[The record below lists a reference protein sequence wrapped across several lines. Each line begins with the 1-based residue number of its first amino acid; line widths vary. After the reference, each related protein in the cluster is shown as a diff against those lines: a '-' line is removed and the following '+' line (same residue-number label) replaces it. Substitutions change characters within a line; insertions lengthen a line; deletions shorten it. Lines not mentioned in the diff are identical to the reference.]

1 MTFAYHPP
9 PPPPP
14 TSNFHSPRQRFH
26 KLGATI
32 PKGVLL
38 VGPPGTGKTLMAKAM
53 AGEAGVPF
61 ISLSGSD
68 FSSEYAGVGTAMVKR
83 LFRKARKHGR
93 CIIFIDEI
101 DTIGRRRSGKDSA
114 IAIDSES
121 TLNQLLVE
129 MDGFDQKKKKKSG
142 GLLGKLRGKRN
153 GLDGGVL
160 ILAGTNRADMLDKA
174 LTRAGRF
181 DRIVNVDP
189 PDVAGR
195 RELFAKY
202 MEPLPLAELSE
213 EVQQQHRAPAA
224 LSSTMASVS
233 LPDASPTPSSACWW
247 QPQSWRLQSA
257 VAVGKH
263 PAEHAGASRMDAP
276 PSAQEPGKTTQVEE
290 LDRRQWYAKTLSE
303 MTPGFTGAQVSNLCN
318 EAALR
323 AAALNAESITI
334 GHFSDALD
342 RMLGGLERSKYIPL
356 EDLKRTAVHEAGH
369 ALCAWFTTHSQ
380 PPLKVS
386 VVWRGDTLGF
396 TQLKGFERTGKTR
409 AILEDELTVLLAGRV
424 AEELVF
430 GDPST
435 GASHDLQ
442 RVTQIAYNLVASTGY
457 SSKVG
462 LVSLLSN
469 EHGQHFP
476 HMSDDTAKL
485 IDNEVRRVVNKAYDK
500 TKKMLKK
507 HMPKLRRMTEELL
520 EREVLLEED
529 ILRCFGPRPAPSI
542 AAAAPYDPASCSPND
557 RKSSGTRD
565 GAVSVSTESLAPT
578 SKQLVASVHHKKR
591 IERHL
596 LRRVAAIG
604 LFTGLAF
611 LQAGTK

>member
-1 MTFAYHPP
+1 
-9 PPPPP
+9 
-14 TSNFHSPRQRFH
+14 
-26 KLGATI
+26 
-32 PKGVLL
+32 
-38 VGPPGTGKTLMAKAM
+38 MAKAM

-83 LFRKARKHGR
+83 LFRKARKCGR

-129 MDGFDQKKKKKSG
+129 MDGFDQKKNKKGK
-142 GLLGKLRGKRN
+142 GLIGKFKRRDN
-153 GLDGGVL
+153 GLDGGIL
-160 ILAGTNRADMLDKA
+160 ILAGTNRAEMLDKA

-189 PDVAGR
+189 PDISGR

-202 MEPLPLAELSE
+202 IEPLPLADLSVEAE
-213 EVQQQHRAPAA
+213 EQEQSQASPVLLA
-224 LSSTMASVS
+224 STVTA
-233 LPDASPTPSSACWW
+233 DASSGGSWWGIQSDRLRSAIMT
-247 QPQSWRLQSA
+247 PQSTQTTSTSNVPKTKDLLTASKNPTTEQSSMDIIGNEEGEKRL
-257 VAVGKH
+257 
-263 PAEHAGASRMDAP
+263 R
-276 PSAQEPGKTTQVEE
+276 
-290 LDRRQWYAKTLSE
+290 YARTLSE
-303 MTPGFTGAQVSNLCN
+303 MTPGFTGAQISNLCN

-323 AAALNAESITI
+323 AAALNADAITLN
-334 GHFSDALD
+334 HFSDALD
-342 RMLGGLERSKYIPL
+342 RLLGGLERSKFIPP

-369 ALCAWFTTHSQ
+369 ALCAWFSTHSQ

-396 TQLKGFERTGKTR
+396 IQVKGFERTGKTR

-442 RVTQIAYNLVASTGY
+442 RVTQIAYNLVASSGY

-462 LVSLLSN
+462 LVSLLGN
-469 EHGQHFP
+469 EQGQRFP
-476 HMSDDTAKL
+476 YMSDDTAKL
-485 IDNEVRRVVNKAYDK
+485 IDSEVRRVVNRAYEK
-500 TKKMLKK
+500 TKKMIKK
-507 HMPKLRRMTEELL
+507 HMPKLKKMVNELM
-520 EREVLLEED
+520 EHEVLLEND
-529 ILRCFGPRPAPSI
+529 ILMCFGPRPVRSLAV
-542 AAAAPYDPASCSPND
+542 AAAYDPASRREYRDKVRMNPN
-557 RKSSGTRD
+557 SQE
-565 GAVSVSTESLAPT
+565 STEPN
-578 SKQLVASVHHKKR
+578 
-591 IERHL
+591 E
-596 LRRVAAIG
+596 
-604 LFTGLAF
+604 
-611 LQAGTK
+611 